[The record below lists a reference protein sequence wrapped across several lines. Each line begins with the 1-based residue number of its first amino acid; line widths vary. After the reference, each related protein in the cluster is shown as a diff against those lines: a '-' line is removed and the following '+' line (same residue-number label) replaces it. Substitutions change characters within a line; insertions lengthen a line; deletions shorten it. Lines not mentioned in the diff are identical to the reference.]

1 MSRVSD
7 HRSTEMNRAPR
18 ARVWRRLVAVA
29 LGLGA
34 ALSLTM
40 TASPVHAETTLVT
53 SSPADGEKL
62 ISAPLQI
69 TATFSAAV
77 PNNAVLT
84 AVCEG
89 SPAPLGTV
97 TVGADGISLIA
108 PITGS
113 LPVGTCNVTYSVPQ
127 ADGKV
132 ATGGFSFEILNPDTA
147 DPADVGGDDTD
158 GGMLA
163 VDPPPVSGPLG
174 LARVVAYAALAA
186 LFGAAAFMVMAWP
199 EGVDY
204 INVRR

>member
-53 SSPADGEKL
+53 SSPADGEKVL
-62 ISAPLQI
+62 TAPLQI

-77 PNNAVLT
+77 PSNAVLT

-89 SPAPLGTV
+89 DRKSTR
-97 TVGADGISLIA
+97 
-108 PITGS
+108 
-113 LPVGTCNVTYSVPQ
+113 
-127 ADGKV
+127 
-132 ATGGFSFEILNPDTA
+132 LNSSHEDLSRMPSSA
-147 DPADVGGDDTD
+147 
-158 GGMLA
+158 
-163 VDPPPVSGPLG
+163 
-174 LARVVAYAALAA
+174 
-186 LFGAAAFMVMAWP
+186 
-199 EGVDY
+199 
-204 INVRR
+204 

>member
-1 MSRVSD
+1 MPNAIDRRTTGTNAPSR
-7 HRSTEMNRAPR
+7 R
-18 ARVWRRLVAVA
+18 RVWRRVAA
-29 LGLGA
+29 LTLGLGSV
-34 ALSLTM
+34 LFMS
-40 TASPVHAETTLVT
+40 ASPAAAETTLVT

-62 ISAPLQI
+62 ITSPTQI

-97 TVGADGISLIA
+97 SVGADGISLIA
-108 PITGS
+108 PLTAA

-147 DPADVGGDDTD
+147 DPITIEPRLD
-158 GGMLA
+158 GHHLI
-163 VDPPPVSGPLG
+163 DP
-174 LARVVAYAALAA
+174 
-186 LFGAAAFMVMAWP
+186 
-199 EGVDY
+199 
-204 INVRR
+204 